1 MVSSSGFSERQC
13 ARKVTVSAVQGLEE
27 ERVHLKGVIVD
38 QRGQQLVLDDGTGR
52 IPIRLPHGAR
62 AQVVIGGA
70 ATLIGSVS
78 SFEGKKFIVA
88 DILQRIGNAL
98 WIVVHRSESEA
109 GQRQRERQKEGD
121 VRKEAG
127 SPPPDSQDEGM
138 GNARERVLSLA
149 KRLDTGSGVMI
160 EEMVRQSGIPGC
172 KTFIEALLREGEL
185 FEVGPGRVKV
195 LEG

>member
-1 MVSSSGFSERQC
+1 M
-13 ARKVTVSAVQGLEE
+13 TVSAVQGLEE

-38 QRGQQLVLDDGTGR
+38 QWGQQLVLDDGTGR

-78 SFEGKKFIVA
+78 SFEGKKFIIA

-127 SPPPDSQDEGM
+127 SPTPDSQDEGM